1 MSLFHLISS
10 ISPIFSTFFNSVL
23 GAVVL
28 ISNPKRSENRWFFFF
43 TVFISLWAFG
53 CFIQSTFMAI
63 SINVQADRLIYF
75 AAILTSARYVTI
87 PNSGWY
93 LFVVAFSIL
102 SLQSIYLL
110 WKSYKSAGKT
120 TTLYILLAYCFL
132 AIAGAAYFG
141 LSLGLTQ
148 SPLIANMLNLIS
160 SIMSTL
166 YGFMMAYAILK
177 HDLMD
182 IRLVITKS
190 VAIIITL
197 LLIISTMLVPQIV
210 NLPLFL
216 SASITVGIA
225 IFWAFLGK
233 STIRAIQTPLEKK
246 WIKDQYDS
254 SDALNKLT
262 RNLSPVNTREDAFE
276 CVANLIQD
284 TIEIKKIDV
293 VIFLDKEFRQQ
304 VRYQFNFGKDKEQLE
319 IRRFGVGGFR
329 LGCLTLVKTRNSLK

>member
-1 MSLFHLISS
+1 
-10 ISPIFSTFFNSVL
+10 
-23 GAVVL
+23 
-28 ISNPKRSENRWFFFF
+28 
-43 TVFISLWAFG
+43 
-53 CFIQSTFMAI
+53 MAI